1 MHIPLIMEII
11 DNIVSPDDRRGKY
24 SDKQILKILILL
36 WIFGISHRSSGI
48 FLRNHKECI
57 ELIRIKIYHH
67 FRLSQEG
74 QYASISMVNTCK
86 YFTADRKR
94 NYKYPL
100 SGWFKTAKGWSYGG
114 SAICPLILIPF

>member
-1 MHIPLIMEII
+1 MSHEME
-11 DNIVSPDDRRGKY
+11 RF
-24 SDKQILKILILL
+24 LFKIHYPT
-36 WIFGISHRSSGI
+36 S
-48 FLRNHKECI
+48 
-57 ELIRIKIYHH
+57 IRIKIYHH

-74 QYASISMVNTCK
+74 QYASISMVNICK

-100 SGWFKTAKGWSYGG
+100 SGWSKTAKGWSYGG